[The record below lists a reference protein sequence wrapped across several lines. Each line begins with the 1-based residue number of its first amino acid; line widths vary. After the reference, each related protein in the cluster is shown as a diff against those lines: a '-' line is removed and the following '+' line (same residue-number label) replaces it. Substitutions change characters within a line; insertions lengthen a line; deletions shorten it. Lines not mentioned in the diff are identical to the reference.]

1 MTAALVLRSLR
12 QRTAT
17 ESWDL
22 VQARPPADL
31 AELVLR
37 LTGYEEQLPSPTLR
51 RELPRPMA
59 VLVISFGA
67 PFELGFEHP
76 QEGYA
81 VTCGSFLAG
90 LHDATAENRSTGL
103 SHCLQVDLTPLGARL
118 LFGLPLHELGNRIV
132 PLDALLGAEAGRL
145 EQRLH
150 QLPDWP
156 ARFELVLGLLRQ
168 RMAEQGGP
176 APDVR
181 WAWRQPQASHG
192 ALPIAALTGE
202 LAVSRRHLVRRFR
215 EELGLAPKTL
225 ARMLRFN
232 RALDA
237 MTRGDFVDLADL
249 ALDAGYYDQAHFNR
263 DFRAFA
269 GQTPGAWLAAADPYR
284 GAR

>member
-1 MTAALVLRSLR
+1 MTAALVLHHLS

-37 LTGYEEQLPSPTLR
+37 LTGYEERLPSPTLR

-59 VLVISFGA
+59 VLVVSFGA

-90 LHDATAENRSTGL
+90 LHDATATNRSTGL
-103 SHCLQVDLTPLGARL
+103 SHCLQVDFTPLGARL
-118 LFGLPLHELGNRIV
+118 LFGLPMQALGNRIV
-132 PLDALLGAEAGRL
+132 ALDALLGAEAGRL
-145 EQRLH
+145 EQRLF

-156 ARFELVLGLLRQ
+156 ARFALVLDLLR
-168 RMAEQGGP
+168 RRLAERGGP
-176 APDVR
+176 SPDIR
-181 WAWRQPQASHG
+181 WAWRALQASHG
-192 ALPIAALTGE
+192 ALPVGALTGK

-215 EELGLAPKTL
+215 EELGLPPKTL

-237 MTRGDFVDLADL
+237 MTRGDCLDLADL

-263 DFRAFA
+263 EFRAFA
-269 GQTPGAWLAAADPYR
+269 GMTPGAWLAAADPYR
-284 GAR
+284 AAR